1 MEPKFTPKI
10 ETPQSS
16 TENLSET
23 KEKIHEMYYTRQPQ
37 SDFSKMGDLKLID
50 GKIFFVDKHS
60 HQTREH
66 GNSRDILI
74 VLNNQMKE
82 LFRFDGERHM
92 EFDNIETKRSDKNWS
107 KPENQFV
114 EIVGVKDGA
123 LEVLNGKG
131 ETITIKL
138 PKKVLEGK
146 I

>member
-114 EIVGVKDGA
+114 AQSIADSVIWQLPIKTKGA
-123 LEVLNGKG
+123 QWYGSSN
-131 ETITIKL
+131 TRS
-138 PKKVLEGK
+138 
-146 I
+146 